1 MIASEGGSLGG
12 NDSGFITA
20 LFLQGHHQGVPDV
33 TASYTNIKLHN
44 YMYI

>member
-20 LFLQGHHQGVPDV
+20 LFLQGHHQGVQDV
-33 TASYTNIKLHN
+33 TASYTNI
-44 YMYI
+44 